1 MNGSRYRDWKVWTR
15 GNRMN
20 RLYQILVLLG
30 LIYSPTFEVF
40 HNRRTHSDIRKKSTR
55 YNEDL
60 DAKRKEAS
68 CRSWKRLKSSIWTT
82 RR

>member
-1 MNGSRYRDWKVWTR
+1 MTGSRYRDWKAWTR
-15 GNRMN
+15 GSRMN

-40 HNRRTHSDIRKKSTR
+40 HNRRMR

-60 DAKRKEAS
+60 DAKRRETS